1 MLLLWHFIHSVI
13 LLEGS
18 KPEASFWHHEYEF
31 HVRIDEGGEGWGREG
46 GTQGSLLTYL
56 GMLLATSLF
65 ANTLPSISS
74 SILRG
79 SFGWML
85 PLSSPGQLSGRSLTA
100 GAHEG
105 SFRSTAVP
113 YRGEGT
119 HSWGGSMEK
128 GSLGP
133 CQRPFPAP
141 PPPSA
146 MRGVTSAITLWAT
159 SQFI

>member
-1 MLLLWHFIHSVI
+1 MGGV
-13 LLEGS
+13 
-18 KPEASFWHHEYEF
+18 
-31 HVRIDEGGEGWGREG
+31 GGEGGA
-46 GTQGSLLTYL
+46 QGSLLAYL
-56 GMLLATSLF
+56 GMLLAASLF
-65 ANTLPSISS
+65 ANTLPSILSS
-74 SILRG
+74 VLRG

-105 SFRSTAVP
+105 SCRSTAVA

-146 MRGVTSAITLWAT
+146 MRGVTSAVTLWAT
-159 SQFI
+159 SQFIYPSGSSFPNLQMGVVKPLIMREGVVRMTYSKRPST